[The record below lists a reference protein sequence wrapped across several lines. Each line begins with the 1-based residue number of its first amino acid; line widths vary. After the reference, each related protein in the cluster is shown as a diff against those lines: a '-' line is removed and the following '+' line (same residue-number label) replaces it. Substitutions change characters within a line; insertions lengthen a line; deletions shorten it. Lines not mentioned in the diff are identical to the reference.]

1 MFSADREWSVRLA
14 RTLWFNTYRA
24 QIGDS
29 AGNYIATLRLIPTA
43 PLDRAELPADAPDAS
58 AYVLVLVEDAVWAE
72 DQLVEFESRVSGLL
86 LEQMTQPDFAPAFCQ
101 FAYPSPPHV
110 PLNWVD

>member
-1 MFSADREWSVRLA
+1 MFSPDTEWSIRLA

-24 QIGDS
+24 QITDTD
-29 AGNYIATLRLIPTA
+29 GNYIATLRLIPTT
-43 PLDRAELPADAPDAS
+43 PLDRADLPPDAPDAS
-58 AYVLVLVEDAVWAE
+58 AYVLVLVEDATLSE

-86 LEQMTQPDFAPAFCQ
+86 LEQMTQSDFVPAFCQ

-110 PLNWVD
+110 PMNWVD